1 MPSGPG
7 GPGRPALCAR
17 MRPIDARTMRTKV
30 RDVMTSPV
38 ETVGAKTGFK
48 AIAERLRALAI
59 SAVPVVDEAGRV
71 VGVVSEA
78 DLLPKQDR
86 ADLEDHQRFLEGPQ
100 ARRDRARASAST
112 AGELMSCPA
121 ATIRADAP
129 VAEAARM
136 MRRRGVKRLPV
147 VDDEGHAVGIV
158 SRGDLL
164 AVFTRDDDDI
174 RAEIVD
180 DVIAR
185 VLLLDP
191 TPYTVAVND
200 GVVTLGGEADRHTD
214 AVLVRRLAERVEGV
228 VSVNGALTYRQDD
241 GDLPAPPRPRRPF
254 SRGAF

>member
-1 MPSGPG
+1 
-7 GPGRPALCAR
+7 
-17 MRPIDARTMRTKV
+17 MRTKV

-38 ETVGAKTGFK
+38 ETVGTETGFK
-48 AIAERLRALAI
+48 AIAERLRTRAI
-59 SAVPVVDEAGRV
+59 SAVPVVDAAGRV
-71 VGVVSEA
+71 VGVVSQA
-78 DLLPKQDR
+78 DLLLKEER
-86 ADLEDHQRFLEGPQ
+86 AELEEHQTFLEG
-100 ARRDRARASAST
+100 ARQRRARTRAAAGT

-136 MRRRGVKRLPV
+136 MRRCGVKRLPV
-147 VDDEGHAVGIV
+147 VDDEGRAVGIV

-164 AVFTRDDDDI
+164 VVFTRADEAI
-174 RAEIVD
+174 RDEIV

-185 VLLLDP
+185 TLLLDP
-191 TPYTVAVND
+191 TPYSVSVRD

-214 AVLVRRLAERVEGV
+214 AILVGRLAERVEGV
-228 VSVNGALTYRQDD
+228 VSVKSDLAYRQDD